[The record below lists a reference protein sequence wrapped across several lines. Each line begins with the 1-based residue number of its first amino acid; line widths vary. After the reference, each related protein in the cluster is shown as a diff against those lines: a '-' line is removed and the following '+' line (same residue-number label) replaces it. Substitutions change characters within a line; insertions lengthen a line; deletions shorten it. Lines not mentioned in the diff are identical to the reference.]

1 MGKRVLG
8 FGWYIK
14 RISNALA
21 REASR
26 NLATHNLTLR
36 QSNLLFCLSD
46 KPNQTRTLKELEGL
60 FCCAQSTLAGL
71 VSRLEK
77 KGLVEGYTDPSDRR
91 IKHVRLTESGASM
104 LECCF
109 QDIVHS
115 EERLMAGMSDEEQTM
130 LLEYMKKVY
139 VNLKDDMEEL
149 PSSEEEVIK

>member
-1 MGKRVLG
+1 MGKELAG
-8 FGWYIK
+8 FGWFIK

-26 NLATHNLTLR
+26 NLAAHNLTLQ

-46 KPNQTRTLKELEGL
+46 IPEHTKTLKELEEM

-104 LECCF
+104 RDCCF
-109 QDIVHS
+109 QDIVRS
-115 EERLMAGMSDEEQTM
+115 EERLTAGMSEEEQAM
-130 LLEYMKKVY
+130 LLECLKKVY
-139 VNLKDDMEEL
+139 VNLQDDMEDM
-149 PSSEEEVIK
+149 PSSEKEVVK